1 MKKYIYLIGLALVT
15 TACGS
20 GVAVTSDY
28 DKTADFSKY
37 KTFTY
42 YGWADKSDQLLT
54 QFDKDRFES
63 AFQNEFGMRGW
74 TVNQTDGEAIVSL
87 YLVVDQKTSY
97 DSYTDHY
104 NTGMYGGM
112 YSGGYGYAG
121 GGYGMGMG
129 MGSSTTTTTQ
139 RDYEVGSLIVDVF
152 DAETKKQIWQG
163 IGKKTISEN
172 KTKREEHINDAVAKI
187 MKAFPI
193 QPKE

>member
-1 MKKYIYLIGLALVT
+1 MKNYLSLIALLLLVS
-15 TACGS
+15 ACGS
-20 GVAVTSDY
+20 GVSVTSDY
-28 DKTADFSKY
+28 DKAADFSKY
-37 KTFTY
+37 ETFAY
-42 YGWADKSDQLLT
+42 YGWADKSDELLT

-63 AFQNEFGMRGW
+63 AFGNEFANRGW
-74 TVNQTDGEAIVSL
+74 TINQTSGDAIVSL

-97 DSYTDHY
+97 DSYTNHY

-112 YSGGYGYAG
+112 YRGGYGYAG
-121 GGYGMGMG
+121 GYGMGMG
-129 MGSSTTTTTQ
+129 NSTTTTTQ

-172 KTKREEHINDAVAKI
+172 KSKREERINEAVAKI
-187 MKAFPI
+187 MKAFPV